1 MYSKN
6 FCGVEYEPQVECR
19 ISECMSISLL
29 VFLMRMG
36 GGLSLHLL

>member
-19 ISECMSISLL
+19 ISSDSDCMSISL
-29 VFLMRMG
+29 
-36 GGLSLHLL
+36 